1 MIGMLRMVLV
11 LSLLCALSGF
21 VLSYL
26 KMVTAPRI
34 EEQVLT
40 YVQGP
45 ALARVFT
52 DTDNSLIADRRAF
65 ELDGARVTV
74 FPALK
79 DGRLVGVALEEKGK
93 GYGGD
98 MGVMVGFNMADDTV
112 AAIGTTT
119 LKETPG
125 LGMRVAEAGFTGQF
139 SGLKTPAALSA
150 QGGSIDAI
158 SGATISSVGVVEAV
172 NKAAALYARLT
183 PEIIKAWS
191 GEVTSAVSGSPKHR
205 QGE

>member
-1 MIGMLRMVLV
+1 MVGMLRMVLV

-26 KMVTAPRI
+26 KIVTAPRI

-52 DTDNSLIADRRAF
+52 DTDNSLIADRRVF
-65 ELDGARVTV
+65 DLDGARVTV
-74 FPALK
+74 FPAFK
-79 DGRLVGVALEEKGK
+79 DGSLLGVALEEKGK

-172 NKAAALYARLT
+172 NKAAALYARLK